1 MASDT
6 TERADRVSQTP
17 GAESTIPS
25 RRYRAVPPAVTPLT
39 PGDIAAGLAGQVRG
53 TGRDDFR
60 EAVVSMLDADSAATY
75 TTYRRALGA
84 CFDALTARADDR
96 STVLVPAFCS
106 TDFRLALEE
115 LGLAVRRYDVEG
127 DSFAADLDAVESA
140 LDDDVLAVVAV
151 NVLGYS
157 SEMDV
162 LARLCREAGASLIE
176 ALGYALGASYEGDR
190 LGTFGDC
197 AVCNFQQGKPI
208 PVGGGMVVSQ
218 DPELSFS
225 DAGRRAVE
233 PNAVTLAG
241 YATFS
246 RPRMYHLYRR
256 GKATLDSVRGS
267 ADRITTHPGSKAD
280 VGADR
285 PFATMSDFQ
294 GTVAQRVLD
303 RLDHHRHDRARSAS
317 YYTDAFRS
325 CPGVRVVTPVDGL
338 SEHQH
343 VRFPLVAESETV
355 RDDLCVALED
365 AGIGASKLY
374 EWPPLAANQF
384 PTASRL
390 KRRTITLPT
399 HPFVDERDRRT
410 AVRAVRAVLGRSW

>member
-1 MASDT
+1 M
-6 TERADRVSQTP
+6 
-17 GAESTIPS
+17 
-25 RRYRAVPPAVTPLT
+25 TPLT

-53 TGRDDFR
+53 AGRDGFR
-60 EAVVSMLDADSAATY
+60 EAVVSMLDAESAATY

-84 CFDALTARADDR
+84 CFDALADRADDR

-106 TDFRLALEE
+106 TDFRLTLEE
-115 LGLAVRRYDVEG
+115 LGLAYRRYDVEG
-127 DSFAADLDAVESA
+127 DSFAADLGAVESA

-162 LARLCREAGASLIE
+162 LARLCRDAGASLVE
-176 ALGYALGASYEGDR
+176 ALGYSLGASYEGER

-218 DPELSFS
+218 DPGLSFS
-225 DAGRRAVE
+225 DAGRPAVG
-233 PNAVTLAG
+233 PNVATLAG
-241 YATFS
+241 YAAFS

-256 GKATLDSVRGS
+256 GKATLDSIRGS
-267 ADRITTHPGSKAD
+267 DGRITTHPGSKDD

-285 PFATMSDFQ
+285 PLATMSDFQ
-294 GTVAQRVLD
+294 GTVAQRVLT
-303 RLDHHRHDRARSAS
+303 RLDHHRHDRARNAS
-317 YYTDAFRS
+317 CYTDAFRS
-325 CPGVRVVTPVDGL
+325 CSGVRVVTPVDGL

-343 VRFPLVAESETV
+343 VRFPLVAESEAL

-374 EWPPLAANQF
+374 EWPPLATDRF

-399 HPFVDERDRRT
+399 HPFVDEQDRRT
-410 AVRAVRAVLGRSW
+410 AVRVVRAALRRSG

>member
-1 MASDT
+1 
-6 TERADRVSQTP
+6 
-17 GAESTIPS
+17 
-25 RRYRAVPPAVTPLT
+25 VTPLT

-53 TGRDDFR
+53 AGRDGFR
-60 EAVVSMLDADSAATY
+60 EAVVSMLDAESAATY

-84 CFDALTARADDR
+84 CFDALADRADDR

-115 LGLAVRRYDVEG
+115 LGLAYRRYDVEG
-127 DSFAADLDAVESA
+127 DSFAADLGAVESA

-162 LARLCREAGASLIE
+162 LARLCRDAGASLVE
-176 ALGYALGASYEGDR
+176 ALGYSLGASYEGER

-218 DPELSFS
+218 DPELSFTDS
-225 DAGRRAVE
+225 GRPAVG
-233 PNAVTLAG
+233 PNVATLAG
-241 YATFS
+241 YAAFS

-256 GKATLDSVRGS
+256 GKATLDSIRGS
-267 ADRITTHPGSKAD
+267 DGRITTHPGSKDD

-285 PFATMSDFQ
+285 PLATMSDFQ
-294 GTVAQRVLD
+294 GTVAQRVLA
-303 RLDHHRHDRARSAS
+303 RLDHHRHDRARNAS
-317 YYTDAFRS
+317 CYTDAFRS
-325 CPGVRVVTPVDGL
+325 CPGVGVVTPVDGL

-343 VRFPLVAESETV
+343 VRFPLVAESEAL
-355 RDDLCVALED
+355 RNDLCVALED

-374 EWPPLAANQF
+374 EWPPLATDRF

-399 HPFVDERDRRT
+399 HPFVDEQDRRT
-410 AVRAVRAVLGRSW
+410 AVRVVRAVLRRSG